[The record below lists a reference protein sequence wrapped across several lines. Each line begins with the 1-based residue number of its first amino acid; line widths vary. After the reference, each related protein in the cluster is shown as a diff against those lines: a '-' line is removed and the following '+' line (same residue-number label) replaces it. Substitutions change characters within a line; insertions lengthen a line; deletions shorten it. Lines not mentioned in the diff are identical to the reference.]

1 MQMGLFIEGL
11 RPFELVKFVKEGTLV
26 DLQATINQA
35 KLWETIN
42 TITYYFPHSN
52 SMIGGSW
59 RSTPQFPSLPMPPP
73 QVSNAQPPMY
83 RLTFVGMYVLAPLL
97 DKLLLVPILV

>member
-1 MQMGLFIEGL
+1 MGLFIEGL
-11 RPFELVKFVKEGTLV
+11 KPFELMRFVKKGTLV
-26 DLQATINQA
+26 DLQATINRA

-42 TITYYFPHSN
+42 VITYYFPNSN

-59 RSTPQFPSLPMPPP
+59 TLTPQFPSLPMPPP

-83 RLTFVGMYVLAPLL
+83 QSTYVGMYVLAPLL
-97 DKLLLVPILV
+97 DKLFLVPILV